1 MIEWKPFVHE
11 GVVYDLSHLHP
22 FVHTFEQAAKGGQ
35 PARAYQVQV
44 IFGLHC
50 FTHEADGSED
60 VTGLMGYAD
69 SRETRIFDFA
79 RYEQS
84 KLLRDIVAA
93 LPTSPCFHTNHGN
106 FFTVKSLNPAT
117 GQEETYEVY
126 FTASR
131 SSSKSVPLNLFVQ
144 SAYVRDRL
152 HVNKPARKKIGV
164 FVILH
169 NTLNGRPI
177 KVPK

>member
-1 MIEWKPFVHE
+1 MIAWKPFIH
-11 GVVYDLSHLHP
+11 GAASYDLSHLHP
-22 FVHTFEQAAKGGQ
+22 FVQTFEQAAQGDK
-35 PARAYQVQV
+35 PARTYQAQV
-44 IFGLHC
+44 IFSLHC
-50 FTHEADGSED
+50 FTHDAVGAED
-60 VTGLMGYAD
+60 LKGPLGYAD

-79 RYEQS
+79 RHEQS
-84 KLLRDIVAA
+84 KQLPDIVRA
-93 LPTSPCFHTNHGN
+93 LPALPCFHTNYGN
-106 FFTVKSLNPAT
+106 FFTVKSLNPTT

-131 SSSKSVPLNLFVQ
+131 SSSKTIPLNLFVQ

-152 HVNKPARKKIGV
+152 HTNKPSRKKISF

-169 NTLNGRPI
+169 NTLTGRPI